1 MTEDL
6 SKVTRITVV
15 TEDGRVFEKYDAY
28 TGGVYLSVQDEGRTL
43 KVFPSNPDTSKADW
57 THPASKFCTGVPKW
71 VVNPYLEDVE
81 AVRKYEWICDCR
93 YQGLLDDI

>member
-15 TEDGRVFEKYDAY
+15 TDEGRVFEKYDAY

-43 KVFPSNPDTSKADW
+43 KIL
-57 THPASKFCTGVPKW
+57 PAGTT
-71 VVNPYLEDVE
+71 
-81 AVRKYEWICDCR
+81 
-93 YQGLLDDI
+93 